1 MGLKIVDYWLNRSFY
16 KLGLIVGKYPG
27 YFLII
32 PILLTLLGLT
42 GYQKIHNNID
52 PEYLFSPIN
61 GEGKYERAVVEE
73 FFKVNYTEKFN
84 VARITRAGRFGRV
97 ILTAK
102 DGDKNMLRKEVW
114 QEMRLLD
121 NLIQNMTVFHDDEY
135 YTYKEICAKWMT
147 ECFQN
152 DILNLD
158 FIIEDVEAKKINLTF
173 PLMFNPVTWDAH
185 AFPVFFGGTVVSD
198 DGLIISVPSVQL
210 VYFGNAETKKYDEL
224 GTAWEDAFL
233 DLIEEIQDKQN
244 IFKHI
249 RIARFASR
257 TLDHELEKNT
267 KSVIPY
273 FTSTFVIMAGF
284 SVLTCMMTDW
294 VRSKPWLGLLGN
306 LSAAMATL
314 CAFGVCMYAGVDF
327 IGINLAAPFL
337 MIGIGIDDTFVML
350 AAWRRTSIKTPVPER
365 MAHML
370 SEAAVSITITS
381 VTDFFSFCIGIYSP
395 FPSVT
400 IFCIYSG
407 AATVLLFIWHLTF
420 FAACVAISGY
430 CEQKNLHSVLCFK
443 VQPVS
448 KSGDRCW
455 LYKVFCTGG
464 VDPDDIDNPI
474 DNKEHGFMLF
484 FRDSFAPFLNNS
496 CVKVLVILVF
506 GVYLLGAGY
515 GVTQIQEGLERRK
528 VAKNDSYAIEFFDRE
543 DDYYREFP
551 YRIQVV
557 VAGNYDYSNP
567 LIQQQVENLT
577 QTFENTSYI
586 SNTLYTESWLRG
598 FLQYAERN
606 QEYLNISISTK
617 KDFIRTLKELWL
629 PPTSPF
635 SLDVKFDKTGENIIG
650 MRFLIQAVNISG
662 TEHEKEMVRA
672 IRKICKDSPLNATV
686 FHPYFVFFDQFELV
700 RPLSIQNMALGAII
714 MMIVSFIFIPNFLCS
729 IWVAFSI
736 ISIEAG
742 VVGYMALWGVNLDS
756 ISMINLIMCIGFS
769 VDFTAHICYAYMS
782 SKAKTPDERVR
793 ESLYALGLPIFQG
806 SVSTILGMIAL
817 LLANNYIFA
826 VFFKMVFLVVFFGAM
841 HGMFLLPVLLSIFGP
856 GSCSKHEPE
865 DDMKMSSVEKAL
877 PHPYCIPHP
886 QFTLNGSNLKTQQ
899 VSTIE
904 RYPKKSFKSFGD
916 LDKDLGL
923 GTSEEN
929 SSESSN
935 NSQKTKP
942 IVEDTMEKRYKD
954 AWRRNSD
961 ITISEFHANQVLDIF
976 GTDSEREYYRRR
988 ERSSR
993 DNLHYD
999 HHAPPDYDTRPRFER
1014 HRHRRYSPP
1023 ETRYPPQIITRSS
1036 SYHNI
1041 HPRFIKESR
1050 FP

>member
-1 MGLKIVDYWLNRSFY
+1 MVGLKIVDEKLNKSFY
-16 KLGLIVGKYPG
+16 QLGLLVGNHPG

-32 PILLTLLGLT
+32 PVLLTILGMT
-42 GYQKIHNNID
+42 GYQQMHNNID
-52 PEYLFSPIN
+52 PEYLFSPVN
-61 GEGKYERAVVEE
+61 GRGKYERAVVEE
-73 FFKVNYTEKFN
+73 FFKVNYSSRFN

-97 ILTAK
+97 ILTAN
-102 DGDKNMLRKEVW
+102 DGDKNMLRANVWKELR
-114 QEMRLLD
+114 ELD
-121 NLIQNMTVFHDDEY
+121 NLIQNMTVVYNDDTF
-135 YTYKEICAKWMT
+135 TYKDICARWLDD
-147 ECFQN
+147 CFQN

-158 FIIEDVEAKKINLTF
+158 YIIDDVEAKRINLTF

-185 AFPVFFGGTVVSD
+185 AFPVFFGGTQVSE

-210 VYFGNAETKKYDEL
+210 VYFGNADTKKYDAM
-224 GTAWEDAFL
+224 GAAWEDAFL
-233 DLIEEIQDKQN
+233 DLIEQLQDKEHH
-244 IFKHI
+244 FKHI
-249 RIARFASR
+249 RIARFSSR

-267 KSVIPY
+267 KSVMPY
-273 FTSTFVIMAGF
+273 FTSTFVIMAIF
-284 SVLTCMMTDW
+284 SVVTCMMTDW

-314 CAFGVCMYAGVDF
+314 CAFGLCMYAGVDF

-350 AAWRRTSIKTPVPER
+350 AAWRRTSIKKPVPER
-365 MAHML
+365 MAEML

-381 VTDFFSFCIGIYSP
+381 VTDFCSFWLGVFSP

-407 AATVLLFIWHLTF
+407 AATCLLFIWHLTF

-430 CEQKNLHSVLCFK
+430 CEHKNLHALFCFK
-443 VQPVS
+443 VQPLS
-448 KSGDRCW
+448 KSKHRSF
-455 LYKVFCTGG
+455 LYRWFCSGG
-464 VDPDDIDNPI
+464 VDENDMDNPI
-474 DNKEHGFMLF
+474 DNQEHGFMIF
-484 FRDSFAPFLNNS
+484 FRDYFGSFLNNS
-496 CVKVLVILVF
+496 CVKVIVILIF
-506 GVYLLGAGY
+506 CVYLLGAGY

-557 VAGNYDYSNP
+557 ISGKYDYSDP
-567 LIQQQVENLT
+567 VIQQQVEELT
-577 QTFENTSYI
+577 QTLENTSYI
-586 SNTLYTESWLRG
+586 TNTLYTESWLRS

-606 QEYLNISISTK
+606 EEYLNISIRNKEGFLKS
-617 KDFIRTLKELWL
+617 LKELWL
-629 PPTSPF
+629 TPTSPF
-635 SLDVKFDKTGENIIG
+635 SLDVKFDESGEDIIA
-650 MRFLIQAVNISG
+650 MRYLVQAVNISG

-672 IRKICKDSPLNATV
+672 IRKICADSPLNATV

-700 RPLSIQNMALGAII
+700 KPLSVQNMFIGAAI
-714 MMIVSFIFIPNFLCS
+714 MMLVSFIFIPNILCS
-729 IWVAFSI
+729 VWVAFSI
-736 ISIEAG
+736 VSIETG

-782 SKAKTPDERVR
+782 STAQTPDERVK

-817 LLANNYIFA
+817 LLAQNYIFS
-826 VFFKMVFLVVFFGAM
+826 VFFKMVFLVVFCGAM
-841 HGMFLLPVLLSIFGP
+841 HGLFLLPVLLSLFGP
-856 GSCSKHEPE
+856 GSCTSPKNNDEI
-865 DDMKMSSVEKAL
+865 KLSNVEKSL

-886 QFTLNGSNLKTQQ
+886 QFTLNLNATNPKLPQ
-899 VSTIE
+899 IE
-904 RYPKKSFKSFGD
+904 RYTKKPTYYGD
-916 LDKDLGL
+916 LEKDLGL

-929 SSESSN
+929 SSESSSNSHKN
-935 NSQKTKP
+935 NKP
-942 IVEDTMEKRYKD
+942 LDDAMMERRYRD

-961 ITISEFHANQVLDIF
+961 VPMSQFH
-976 GTDSEREYYRRR
+976 
-988 ERSSR
+988 SSQIYDMLGSNR
-993 DNLHYD
+993 DQFYG
-999 HHAPPDYDTRPRFER
+999 DYGRGYEPRFEKR
-1014 HRHRRYSPP
+1014 RRYSPP
-1023 ETRYPPQIITRSS
+1023 VSQFDPAANNRLARSS

-1041 HPRFIKESR
+1041 VHPRFVKESR